1 MSDLPDLVNQKC
13 TDIPPGSKGLVIPTI
28 ESYLNMLPG
37 WDVSLD
43 YANLHKTFKF
53 KNYHQTLAF
62 INAAAW
68 IAHQQDHHPDIQFGY
83 NQCTITLKTHSIK
96 GLSQNDVIMAAKI
109 NALLD

>member
-1 MSDLPDLVNQKC
+1 MTDATDLINQHC
-13 TDIPPGSKGLVIPTI
+13 ADIPAGTKGLVIPTI

-43 YANLHKTFKF
+43 YSSLNKTFKF

-62 INAAAW
+62 INAVAW
-68 IAHQQDHHPDIQFGY
+68 IAHQEDHHPDIQFGY
-83 NQCTITLKTHSIK
+83 NQCVITLKTHSIK

-109 NALLD
+109 NALFT

>member
-43 YANLHKTFKF
+43 YANLHKTFRF

-62 INAAAW
+62 INAVAW
-68 IAHQQDHHPDIQFGY
+68 IAHQEDHHPDIQFSY
-83 NQCTITLKTHSIK
+83 NQCVITLKTHSIK

>member
-1 MSDLPDLVNQKC
+1 MTDLPDLINQHC
-13 TDIPPGSKGLVIPTI
+13 SDIPPGTKGLVIPTI

-43 YANLHKTFKF
+43 FSSLNKTFKF

-62 INAAAW
+62 INAVAW
-68 IAHQQDHHPDIQFGY
+68 IAHQEDHHPDIQFGY
-83 NQCTITLKTHSIK
+83 NQCVITLKTHSIK

-109 NALLD
+109 NALFT